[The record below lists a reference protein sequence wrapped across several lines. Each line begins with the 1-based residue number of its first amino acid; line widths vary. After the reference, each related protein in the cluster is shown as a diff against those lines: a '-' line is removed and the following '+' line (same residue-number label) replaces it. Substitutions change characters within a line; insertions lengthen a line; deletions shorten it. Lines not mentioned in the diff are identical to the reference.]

1 MTFDLEEQEKLD
13 ALKDWWKR
21 YGTWLTGALVI
32 LAMGAAGAQWWRY
45 HQHEKAVQAAVIYG
59 ELQLGLQAN
68 QPNAIKDD
76 TATLIDKYP
85 GTPYATRAALIS
97 ASKSM
102 QTDDTKT
109 AETQLRW
116 VIDHT
121 SEDGI
126 KQLAVLRLA
135 AILLQQKDP
144 AAALKL
150 LDAPY
155 NEAFTARFNDLKG
168 DALVQQNKIAE
179 ARASYKIALEKLDAQ
194 NTFRKYIEV
203 KLDALGGEPK

>member
-21 YGTWLTGALVI
+21 YGAWMTGGLVI
-32 LAMGAAGAQWWRY
+32 LIIGAAGAQWWRY
-45 HQHEKAVQAAVIYG
+45 QQHEKSAQAAVIYG
-59 ELQLGLQAN
+59 ALQLGLQAN
-68 QPNAIKDD
+68 QPKIIKDNA
-76 TATLIDKYP
+76 ATIIDKYP
-85 GTPYATRAALIS
+85 GTPYASRAALIS
-97 ASKSM
+97 ASSSV
-102 QTDDTKT
+102 QTGDTKT
-109 AETQLRW
+109 AESQLRW

-135 AILLQQKDP
+135 AVLLEQKDP
-144 AAALKL
+144 AGALKL

-155 NEAFTARFNDLKG
+155 NEAFAARFNDLKG
-168 DALVQQNKIAE
+168 DALVQQNKIAD
-179 ARASYKIALEKLDAQ
+179 ARASYKIALGKIDAQ
-194 NTFRKYIEV
+194 SPYRKYIEV

>member
-21 YGTWLTGALVI
+21 YGTLLTGALVLVI
-32 LAMGAAGAQWWRY
+32 IGAAGAQWWRY
-45 HQHEKAVQAAVIYG
+45 HQHEKSAQAAVIYG
-59 ELQLGLQAN
+59 GLQLGLQAN
-68 QPNAIKDD
+68 QPKIIKDD
-76 TATLIDKYP
+76 TATLIDKYA
-85 GTPYATRAALIS
+85 GTPYASRAALIS
-97 ASKSM
+97 ASNSV
-102 QTDDTKT
+102 QAGDTKT

-121 SEDGI
+121 KEDGI
-126 KQLAVLRLA
+126 KQMAVLRLA
-135 AILLQQKDP
+135 AVLLQQKDP
-144 AAALKL
+144 AGALKL
-150 LDAPY
+150 LNAPY

-168 DALVQQNKIAE
+168 DALVQQNKISE

-194 NTFRKYIEV
+194 NPFRKYIEV